1 MANDPSTET
10 PGTATETVKG
20 SPDNIPSS
28 FNHPLDPLTP
38 DEVSSIQMHRG
49 SYVCNLSN
57 N

>member
-20 SPDNIPSS
+20 SPDNVPSS

-38 DEVSSIQMHRG
+38 DEVSFITASRQLCLQ
-49 SYVCNLSN
+49 SL
-57 N
+57 